1 MRIRHYTTL
10 LFLLFSVI
18 LQAQNDTIN
27 YSLNTRLNMGTG
39 RYAPFLSTANQYDR
53 FSLKPN
59 TLSVWGTLNKAIK
72 KSKDFDYGFGLE
84 LDGNTSIHENRF
96 FPGEVYVQGKMYF
109 LNVYAGMKQQ
119 VFGNQDEELS
129 SGGMLWSQNSRPM
142 PKIAIESNGYL
153 PIPYTHGYVEV
164 KGGLSHGWF
173 NDQSVIQNLLLHH
186 KYGYVRLGGSL
197 PVNLSYGIQHVAQW
211 GGRSVQYGTMP
222 VTWDNYFRIFLGKS
236 GSSTANWS
244 DQENTLGN
252 HILSQNLGLDVKLKV
267 VDISFYWQNIT
278 EDPPTKFIDN
288 TPNVEDGLWGMSVRL
303 PKFKPL
309 NHLVFEY
316 LSTTDMSGPWGEL
329 DGVIYGG
336 GDSYYTNGDIPNGW
350 TYRGMTIGNPWI
362 TSPKYNADGSPSI
375 ANNVV
380 RLYYFSG
387 TGIIHTF
394 NYKLTLAYS
403 KNYGLPK
410 AIYDNYKKQFS
421 WQLETSRAV
430 NFLKNTRMSLG
441 ISGDRGAMYGN
452 NLAVIVGVSYSGF
465 WGY

>member
-1 MRIRHYTTL
+1 
-10 LFLLFSVI
+10 
-18 LQAQNDTIN
+18 
-27 YSLNTRLNMGTG
+27 MGTG
-39 RYAPFLSTANQYDR
+39 MYAPFLSTANQYDR

-84 LDGNTSIHENRF
+84 LDGNTSFHENRF
-96 FPGEVYVQGKMYF
+96 FPGEIYVQGKIYF
-109 LNVYAGMKQQ
+109 LNVYAGCKQQ

-142 PKIAIESNGYL
+142 PKIAIESNGFIPVPFTRGYL
-153 PIPYTHGYVEV
+153 EV

-197 PVNLSYGIQHVAQW
+197 PVNLTYGIQHVAQW

-222 VTWDNYFRIFLGKS
+222 VTWDNYFRIFMGKS

-252 HILSQNLGLDVKLKV
+252 HILSQNLGLDVILKF

-288 TPNVEDGLWGMSVRL
+288 TPNVEDGLWGMSVRI
-303 PKFKPL
+303 PYFKPL
-309 NHLVFEY
+309 NHFVFEY
-316 LSTTDMSGPWGEL
+316 LSTTDMSGPWGDL
-329 DGVIYGG
+329 DGVVYGG
-336 GDSYYTNGDIPNGW
+336 ADNYYRNGNIPNGW
-350 TYRGMTIGNPWI
+350 TYKGMTIANPWI
-362 TSPKYNADGSPSI
+362 TSPKYNQDGSTSTT
-375 ANNVV
+375 NDVV

-387 TGIIHTF
+387 AG
-394 NYKLTLAYS
+394 
-403 KNYGLPK
+403 
-410 AIYDNYKKQFS
+410 
-421 WQLETSRAV
+421 
-430 NFLKNTRMSLG
+430 
-441 ISGDRGAMYGN
+441 
-452 NLAVIVGVSYSGF
+452 VI
-465 WGY
+465 